1 MAFIGADEISVA
13 SLDCCETKMEFLKD
27 SQSQTN
33 LSQLHSKG
41 CAKLIKRYE
50 KSDTDVTQTQ
60 NNRKVQL
67 ELIDQSLY
75 SRYNSLKLNNNN
87 NTMSNDTIIDSS
99 Q

>member
-1 MAFIGADEISVA
+1 MAFNGADEISVA

-41 CAKLIKRYE
+41 CHRQVKKQN
-50 KSDTDVTQTQ
+50 KSANDVAQN
-60 NNRKVQL
+60 NNRKIQL
-67 ELIDQSLY
+67 EPIDQSFY
-75 SRYNSLKLNNNN
+75 SRYDSMKLKNNN
-87 NTMSNDTIIDSS
+87 MSDDTIIDSS